1 MEEKKFIKI
10 IKNYFEIKKKI
21 TINDQVNKYIELDS
35 LNRLKF
41 ITFAEQYG
49 LKNKK
54 MSNNIDKYK
63 NFNDIFKN
71 LK

>member
-21 TINDQVNKYIELDS
+21 TINDQINKYIELDS

-41 ITFAEQYG
+41 ITFVEEYG

-54 MSNNIDKYK
+54 MSNNMDKYK
-63 NFNDIFKN
+63 NFKDIFRN